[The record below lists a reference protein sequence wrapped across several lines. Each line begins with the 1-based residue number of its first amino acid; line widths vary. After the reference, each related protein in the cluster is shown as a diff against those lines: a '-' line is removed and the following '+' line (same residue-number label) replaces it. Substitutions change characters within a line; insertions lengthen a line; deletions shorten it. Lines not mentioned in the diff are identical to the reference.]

1 MNGLIMDHSEDSVD
15 SWKALSKGMTWSDL
29 QA

>member
-1 MNGLIMDHSEDSVD
+1 MDGLIMNHSEDSED

-29 QA
+29 WA